1 MAIIFDFEAGKDF
14 HFASAF
20 AKRFDRVAVNDRVSL
35 PEMLGEG
42 FIQEI
47 YLDSGL
53 SLCLHHYM
61 LRQEFILRRGA
72 SGATNV
78 LTMKFSLGKAGE
90 VEFGTGNFFTELSI
104 PPGGKID
111 FLVIVATRQTLL
123 QLLKPGQ
130 EEAAMESMIR
140 DNPSFVLHE
149 EMTRE
154 MERALRQLL
163 LIDETTKLPGLLYQ
177 TKAQELIYF
186 LFARLLSRNTGAS
199 VTVNREDAEKMYRI
213 RAGILADL
221 SSPPQL
227 PALARKIGMSA
238 TRMKQLFRQIFG
250 DSIYNY
256 YQTVRMNE
264 AANLLSHKTVSEAG
278 YSVGFTNLS
287 HFTRLF
293 EKHHQMKPKRYKDS
307 LEGSSTRK
315 LRH

>member
-20 AKRFDRVAVNDRVSL
+20 AERFGRAAVNDRVSL

-53 SLCLHHYM
+53 SLCLHHYT
-61 LRQEFILRRGA
+61 LRQEFVLRRGG

-78 LTMKFSLGKAGE
+78 LTMKFSMGKDGE

-104 PPGGKID
+104 PPGENIN
-111 FLVIVATRQTLL
+111 FLVIVTTRQTLL
-123 QLLKPGQ
+123 QLLKPGR
-130 EEAAMESMIR
+130 EEAAMESIIR
-140 DNPSFVLHE
+140 DNPSFVFYE
-149 EMTRE
+149 GMTRE

-186 LFARLLSRNTGAS
+186 LFARLLSRHAGAS
-199 VTVNREDAEKMYRI
+199 VTVNREDAEKIYRV
-213 RAGILADL
+213 RAGILTDL

-227 PALARKIGMSA
+227 PALARNIGMSA

-256 YQTVRMNE
+256 YQTARMNE
-264 AANLLSHKTVSEAG
+264 AAHLLSHQSVSEVG

-307 LEGSSTRK
+307 LEGK
-315 LRH
+315 LSFD